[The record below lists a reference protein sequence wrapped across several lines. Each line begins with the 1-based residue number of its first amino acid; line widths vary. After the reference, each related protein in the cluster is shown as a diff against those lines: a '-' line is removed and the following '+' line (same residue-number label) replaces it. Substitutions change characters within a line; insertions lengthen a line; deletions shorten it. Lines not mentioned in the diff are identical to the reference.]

1 MMKFEQ
7 DSKESYRL
15 VLDNISKSYPLIKA
29 NNGISLQV
37 KPGEIHA
44 ILGENGAGKSTLMK
58 ILYGVIKPD
67 EGSILWEGEKVEIN
81 NPAFARKLGIGMIFQ
96 HFALFESLTVLEN
109 IWLSMD
115 KKYSLKDLEEEVL
128 KTSEY
133 YGLPINPKRMLHS
146 MSVGERQRVEI
157 VRCLLQKPKLLIM
170 DEPTSV
176 LTPQAVQIL
185 FKTIKQLASE
195 GCSIL
200 YISHK
205 LEEIRQLCDSAT
217 VLRSGKV
224 TGYAN
229 PKNETAKTLA
239 TLMIGAELPTIQLQ
253 TAQVGKPMLE
263 VTGLDLKTSDPFGT
277 ALKDVNLRVR
287 AGEIVGIAGISG
299 NGQKEL
305 IQALSGETLIG
316 DAQSI
321 YMNGMPVGKL
331 SPAKRRSLGLCFV
344 PEDRLGRGAVQNL
357 SLAENALLTG
367 YQDGMVRNG
376 FICKSAINQFTE
388 KIIDQFNVV
397 CSGKNASAGSLSGG
411 NLQKFIVGREI
422 SLQPKFM
429 LVAQPTWG
437 VDVGAS
443 MLIRQALLNLRQQG
457 VAILVISEELE
468 ELMMI
473 CDQMTV
479 IANGRLSELV
489 PASQT
494 NIEEIGLLMS
504 GEKNNI
510 VTEII

>member
-1 MMKFEQ
+1 MEFEQ
-7 DSKESYRL
+7 ENKEPFRL
-15 VLDNISKSYPLIKA
+15 VLENISKSYPLIKA
-29 NNGISLQV
+29 NNAISLQV

-67 EGSILWEGEKVEIN
+67 EGSILWEGQKVEIN

-115 KKYSLKDLEEEVL
+115 EKYSLKQLEEEVL
-128 KTSEY
+128 KTSAY

-185 FKTIKQLASE
+185 FKTIRQLASE

-205 LEEIRQLCDSAT
+205 LDEIRQLCDSAT

-239 TLMIGAELPTIQLQ
+239 TLMIGSELPIIQQ
-253 TAQVGKPMLE
+253 QPAEIGKPMLE
-263 VTGLDLKTSDPFGT
+263 VLGLNLKTSDPFGT
-277 ALKDVNLRVR
+277 ELKDICLKVR

-305 IQALSGETLIG
+305 IQALSGESLIA
-316 DAQSI
+316 DTQTI
-321 YMNGMPVGKL
+321 YMNDAPVGKL
-331 SPAKRRSLGLCFV
+331 SPAKRRELGLCFV
-344 PEDRLGRGAVQNL
+344 PEDRLGRGAVPNL

-367 YQDGMVRNG
+367 YSEGMVRNG
-376 FICKSAINQFTE
+376 WIHQPTINKFAE
-388 KIIDQFNVV
+388 KIIEQFNVI
-397 CSGKNASAGSLSGG
+397 CGGKNVSASSLSGG

-422 SLQPKFM
+422 SLKPKIM

-443 MLIRQALLNLRQQG
+443 MVIRQSLLNLRQQG

-473 CDQMTV
+473 SDQLTV
-479 IANGRLSELV
+479 IANGKLSPLI
-489 PASQT
+489 PTNQT
-494 NIEEIGLLMS
+494 SIEELGLMMS
-504 GEKNNI
+504 GDATI
-510 VTEII
+510 QVP

>member
-217 VLRSGKV
+217 V
-224 TGYAN
+224 
-229 PKNETAKTLA
+229 
-239 TLMIGAELPTIQLQ
+239 QD
-253 TAQVGKPMLE
+253 LE
-263 VTGLDLKTSDPFGT
+263 KLLV
-277 ALKDVNLRVR
+277 
-287 AGEIVGIAGISG
+287 
-299 NGQKEL
+299 
-305 IQALSGETLIG
+305 TLIRK
-316 DAQSI
+316 
-321 YMNGMPVGKL
+321 MK
-331 SPAKRRSLGLCFV
+331 
-344 PEDRLGRGAVQNL
+344 
-357 SLAENALLTG
+357 
-367 YQDGMVRNG
+367 
-376 FICKSAINQFTE
+376 
-388 KIIDQFNVV
+388 
-397 CSGKNASAGSLSGG
+397 
-411 NLQKFIVGREI
+411 LQK
-422 SLQPKFM
+422 P
-429 LVAQPTWG
+429 
-437 VDVGAS
+437 
-443 MLIRQALLNLRQQG
+443 
-457 VAILVISEELE
+457 
-468 ELMMI
+468 
-473 CDQMTV
+473 
-479 IANGRLSELV
+479 
-489 PASQT
+489 
-494 NIEEIGLLMS
+494 
-504 GEKNNI
+504 
-510 VTEII
+510 